1 MKNLLKKVKMPG
13 SKSKQK
19 NKNSNNADSNSET
32 NSKEDSKDGACSS
45 TKEED
50 VSKPENPETSKNIK
64 EIASGSNKNDIKSKD
79 LNTIKDLTL
88 TDPGNCEENI
98 LVPVSN
104 VESKDETAIEM
115 NSVAHPEGTSDSPK
129 IESAPIES
137 NESVIKDSDNVK
149 SVPTTQS
156 LDQEG
161 AAILETSSKTT
172 VADKTKSLTKLL
184 NEASVSNE
192 EPSALSRS
200 NIDIR

>member
-50 VSKPENPETSKNIK
+50 VSKTENPETSKNIE
-64 EIASGSNKNDIKSKD
+64 EIASVSNKNDIKD

-88 TDPGNCEENI
+88 TDPGHCEENI

-115 NSVAHPEGTSDSPK
+115 NSVTHPEGTSDSPK